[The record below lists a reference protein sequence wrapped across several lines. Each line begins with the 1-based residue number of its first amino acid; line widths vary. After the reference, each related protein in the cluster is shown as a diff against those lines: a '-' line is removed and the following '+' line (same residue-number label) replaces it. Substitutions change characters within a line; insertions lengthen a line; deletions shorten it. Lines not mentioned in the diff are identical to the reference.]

1 MFKCRK
7 EREAPYGQA
16 DRRGFRGD
24 GNFSARPHAGDDVPD
39 RVRVV
44 GQVIFQ
50 PTSPRGGRPGQRR
63 RERPG
68 KAIST
73 HVPTRGTT
81 ALKLPERPNGRISTH
96 VPTRGTTCY
105 PRPARTPYGHYNPR
119 PHAGDDD
126 PTASHYEPMNQFQ
139 PTSPCGGRRA
149 GGAEG
154 GVSRDFN
161 PRPHAGDDKR
171 GAEVMKSSWNFN
183 PRPHAGDDN
192 DRAASVD
199 YYRVFQPTSPRG
211 GRLFPSS
218 RLM

>member
-24 GNFSARPHAGDDVPD
+24 GNFSTRPHAGDDVPD

-81 ALKLPERPNGRISTH
+81 RFGRRSEL
-96 VPTRGTTCY
+96 RQ
-105 PRPARTPYGHYNPR
+105 
-119 PHAGDDD
+119 
-126 PTASHYEPMNQFQ
+126 QFQ
-139 PTSPCGGRRA
+139 PTSPRGGRRQLLRQ
-149 GGAEG
+149 GQQRFEH
-154 GVSRDFN
+154 FN
-161 PRPHAGDDKR
+161 PRPHAGDDKMTVR
-171 GAEVMKSSWNFN
+171 EFVALTHFN
-183 PRPHAGDDN
+183 PRLHAGDDALK
-192 DRAASVD
+192 RE
-199 YYRVFQPTSPRG
+199 YGRVLVISTHVPMRG
-211 GRLFPSS
+211 TTFVLCRYHK
-218 RLM
+218 R